1 MKSSISNQLLS
12 EFSELVASLIG
23 LHFPRERWP
32 DLARGADAAARE
44 FGFGDVDT
52 CLHWLLNRSLEKSH
66 IEILASYLTIGETY
80 FFRDEKQFE
89 ILEQHV
95 LPELIRARRPAAAG
109 QLRIW
114 CAGCATG
121 EEPYSVAIALH
132 RLIPDISN
140 WSVTILATDINPHFL
155 RKARNGVY
163 RDWSFRSTPAW
174 IRERYFRK
182 RNEGLFEVLPEIR
195 KSVTFSYDNL
205 AEDPSIQMRTRT
217 MDLILCRNVLM
228 YFAPTQA
235 RRIADRFWQ
244 SLTDRGW
251 LAVSPSEASQDLFS
265 PWVPVNFPGI
275 ILYKRDSRTPVSVEP
290 LGVPAEVYPDA
301 NQIGDSRIG
310 FAKRPAEPSL
320 TATEEKSAPKDVPS
334 LALLARIYANEGK
347 LAEALERCEKAIAV
361 HKLNPGLYYLLATI
375 LEESGQVEEAV
386 VALKRALYLDHD
398 FVLAHFSLGHLM
410 ARQGRIEKSGKHFRN
425 VLSLL
430 NAYRPEEIVPE
441 SEGMTAGALMEIVKR
456 QAAWTLEKGL

>member
-1 MKSSISNQLLS
+1 
-12 EFSELVASLIG
+12 
-23 LHFPRERWP
+23 
-32 DLARGADAAARE
+32 
-44 FGFGDVDT
+44 
-52 CLHWLLNRSLEKSH
+52 
-66 IEILASYLTIGETY
+66 
-80 FFRDEKQFE
+80 
-89 ILEQHV
+89 
-95 LPELIRARRPAAAG
+95 
-109 QLRIW
+109 
-114 CAGCATG
+114 
-121 EEPYSVAIALH
+121 
-132 RLIPDISN
+132 
-140 WSVTILATDINPHFL
+140 
-155 RKARNGVY
+155 
-163 RDWSFRSTPAW
+163 
-174 IRERYFRK
+174 
-182 RNEGLFEVLPEIR
+182 
-195 KSVTFSYDNL
+195 
-205 AEDPSIQMRTRT
+205 
-217 MDLILCRNVLM
+217 
-228 YFAPTQA
+228 
-235 RRIADRFWQ
+235 
-244 SLTDRGW
+244 
-251 LAVSPSEASQDLFS
+251 
-265 PWVPVNFPGI
+265 
-275 ILYKRDSRTPVSVEP
+275 VSVEP